1 LLLSSQDHVMSLK
14 LMSRV
19 DRSNITAAVSLGQKD
34 YLFSLNGLLPE
45 K

>member
-1 LLLSSQDHVMSLK
+1 MSLK
-14 LMSRV
+14 IMPRL
-19 DRSNITAAVSLGQKD
+19 DRSNITAAVHLGQKD